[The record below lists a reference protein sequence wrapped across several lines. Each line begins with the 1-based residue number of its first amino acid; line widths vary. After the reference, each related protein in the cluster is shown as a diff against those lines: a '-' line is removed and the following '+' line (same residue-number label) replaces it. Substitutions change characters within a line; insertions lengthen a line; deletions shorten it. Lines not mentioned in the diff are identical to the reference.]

1 MPMGMVYMY
10 LLFFFFARRYHIGVG
25 FLLFYLTLKVMLR
38 PRLVS
43 NQQRGLR
50 FFYVYTRAII

>member
-50 FFYVYTRAII
+50 FLYVYT